1 MAYIYKHT
9 RLDNDE
15 VFYIGIG
22 SGDEYKRA
30 YTSKGR
36 NPYWKRIVNISEYKV
51 DIIEDNL
58 SWNIACKKEIELIK
72 KYGRRN
78 YKTGTLCNITEGGE
92 GFRSNHTEKTKTKIS
107 NTLRNKTYEDIHG
120 TENAD
125 LERKKRRL
133 AAKRQWSNL
142 SDKERTDINKKI
154 TEGIKMFWKNNPDAV
169 VVKTYVCPHCKRKGT
184 GNVMKRWHFDN
195 CKLKDNG

>member
-9 RLDNDE
+9 RLDNNE

-22 SGDEYKRA
+22 SDDEYKRA

-36 NPYWKRIVNISEYKV
+36 NPHWKRIVNISEYKV

-78 YKTGTLCNITEGGE
+78 HKTGTLCNITEGGE

-107 NTLRNKTYEDIHG
+107 NTLRNKTYEEIHG

-133 AAKRQWSNL
+133 AAKRQWSNV
-142 SDKERTDINKKI
+142 SDKERVDINKKI
-154 TEGIKMFWKNNPDAV
+154 TEGVKMFWKNNPDAAV
-169 VVKTYVCPHCKRKGT
+169 IKTYVCPHCKRKGT
-184 GNVMKRWHFDN
+184 GNAMKRWHFDN
-195 CKLKDNG
+195 CKLKDNE